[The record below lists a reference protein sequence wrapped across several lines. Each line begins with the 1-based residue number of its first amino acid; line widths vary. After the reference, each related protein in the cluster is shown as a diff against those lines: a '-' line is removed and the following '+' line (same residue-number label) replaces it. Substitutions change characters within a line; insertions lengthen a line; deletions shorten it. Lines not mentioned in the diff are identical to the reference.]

1 MLGDCAWGSVGHI
14 RIQTRQLLYRK
25 PSKGDDTIHHL
36 TVEMLELTVFDPQ
49 ELVVL
54 LVALGGVFPL
64 AVFYRERTRLL
75 VLVYAFLLV
84 GAVSTNLEALVFPDA
99 LNLVEHGVGYLGVGL
114 ALALFATRERGRI
127 RRTVD
132 EQGREEG

>member
-1 MLGDCAWGSVGHI
+1 
-14 RIQTRQLLYRK
+14 
-25 PSKGDDTIHHL
+25 
-36 TVEMLELTVFDPQ
+36 MLELTVFDPQ

-99 LNLVEHGVGYLGVGL
+99 LNLIEHGVGYLGVGL

-132 EQGREEG
+132 EQEREER